1 MTIDEMK
8 RRKTL
13 LGLTNEMVAE
23 GSGVPLGTVQK
34 VFGGT
39 TSSPRYA
46 TICKLEAYFSKLY
59 RQSSSFF
66 CSDSLP
72 SAAAVQEPGSA
83 YAFRRPDNYT
93 ADDYY
98 SLPADCPRVEL
109 IEGRFI
115 EMAAPSRI
123 HQGILVGLGAQ
134 LISCVDKHAG
144 RCYLYMSP
152 SDVELTED
160 RRTVVQPDLYIHCH
174 PEKENPGSYKGAPDF
189 IIEILS
195 PSTSSI
201 DLLTKLNLYQKCGVR
216 EYWIINPPDKTVAVY
231 LFDKESTIL
240 IYTFDDVVPV
250 AISEGEC
257 RVDFRK
263 VYARVAHLY

>member
-66 CSDSLP
+66 CSDN
-72 SAAAVQEPGSA
+72 
-83 YAFRRPDNYT
+83 NYT

-174 PEKENPGSYKGAPDF
+174 PEKENPGPYKGAPDF